1 MCSVIYSNILQKYI
15 DTDFVDELELVE
27 EQAEPDEFVFRSEK
41 TGIIYKF

>member
-1 MCSVIYSNILQKYI
+1 MSVIYSNILQKI
-15 DTDFVDELELVE
+15 HRHRFVDELELVE